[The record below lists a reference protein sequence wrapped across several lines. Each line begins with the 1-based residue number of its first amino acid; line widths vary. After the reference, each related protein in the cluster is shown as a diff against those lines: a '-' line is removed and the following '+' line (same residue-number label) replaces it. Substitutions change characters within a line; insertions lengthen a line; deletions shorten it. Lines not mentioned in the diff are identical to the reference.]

1 MDKANEE
8 VLRECAVDYY
18 NALLAS
24 RKADAALLQTEETV
38 KANLAAN
45 ELHDMYHV
53 HVGGNR
59 YIIFEHDPDF
69 QDGYYIREE
78 LMNLVGD
85 KNGR

>member
-8 VLRECAVDYY
+8 LLRECAVDYY

-24 RKADAALLQTEETV
+24 RKADAALLQTEEVV

-45 ELHDMYHV
+45 KLHDMYHV

-59 YIIFEHDPDF
+59 YIIFEYDPDF